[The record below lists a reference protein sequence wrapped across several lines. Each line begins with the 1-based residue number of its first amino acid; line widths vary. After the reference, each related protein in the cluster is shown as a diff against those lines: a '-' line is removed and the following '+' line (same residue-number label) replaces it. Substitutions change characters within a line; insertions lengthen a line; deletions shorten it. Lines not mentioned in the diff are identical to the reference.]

1 MTENEFI
8 FEERRRIPLFWKIY
22 ISAVAGLLILIHGAL
37 FWVNGFL
44 RDYEFAQ
51 PKHVAQG
58 VFDTYFANF
67 SPETFLD
74 LCDSSTT
81 KYETRENLIAYLDT
95 LVKDAEIT
103 YHSVSTGMDDTL
115 QYVVRAG
122 ETKFASFSLVKDA
135 GSKGGFTR
143 YKQGNFAL
151 YTDAKSKVDVEIPAG
166 YTLYLNGI
174 EAERQYV
181 IEEGIQT
188 PSCAHMPEGVN
199 GIIMEKYK
207 VSGFIQPPAIEV
219 YSPNGEL
226 APLEEIKSGSYK
238 ASVIPDQGLA
248 EQYSKWFIEAA
259 TKYAVYMQYDSKV
272 AAMRFSSVA
281 PYFDPSSKLYEDI
294 RTVENGFVIEY
305 ERYEIRDE
313 KAFDFVRYN
322 DNTFSCR
329 VTLTHIL
336 YRRGMD
342 NYVDPIDITFY
353 AHEADGKVLIYDMDS
368 N

>member
-1 MTENEFI
+1 MTQNDLI

-22 ISAVAGLLILIHGAL
+22 IGAVAVLLILIHGAL
-37 FWVNGFL
+37 FWLNGFL

-58 VFDTYFANF
+58 IFDTYFTNF
-67 SPETFLD
+67 SPAVYLD

-143 YKQGNFAL
+143 YKQGSFAL
-151 YTDAKSKVDVEIPAG
+151 YADAKTKVDVEIPTG
-166 YTLYLNGI
+166 YTLYLNGV
-174 EAERQYV
+174 EAERQYI

-188 PSCAHMPEGVN
+188 PSCSHMPEGVS
-199 GIIMEKYK
+199 GITTEKYR
-207 VSGFIQPPAIEV
+207 VNGFIQPPAIEV
-219 YSPNGEL
+219 YSPNGET
-226 APLEEIKSGSYK
+226 APIEEVKSGSYK

-281 PYFDPSSKLYEDI
+281 PYFDPNSKLYEDI

-313 KAFDFVRYN
+313 KAFDFVRYD

-353 AHEADGKVLIYDMDS
+353 AHETDGKVLIYDMDS